1 MSAFSLDVSEAD
13 FEEKVIEASKKNPVV
28 IDFWA
33 EWCGPCRVLKP
44 LLEKLAA
51 EYQGKFILA
60 KVDSDANPGIAAR
73 YAVRGIPTVVAVIN
87 GEEFE
92 RFSGAQPEGTVRE
105 FLDRLIPS
113 PVDKLVAAAQAVYGR
128 GEPESALK
136 ILEEALMLD
145 LNHVEA
151 RIVSADILLH
161 LGQLQEARE
170 MLDALPYERR
180 TDARVVTLLARLEF
194 ALRGEALPDAA
205 TLESRIQT
213 DGNDLEARQHLA
225 DLLVSQENYPE
236 ALEQLLEIVRRDRK
250 FGDDAGRKTMLSVF
264 NLLGGEGELVSRY
277 RRLLATA
284 LN

>member
-1 MSAFSLDVSEAD
+1 MSEFSLDACEAD
-13 FEEKVIEASKKNPVV
+13 FEEKVIEASKKVPVV

-51 EYQGKFILA
+51 EYQGRFILA

-145 LNHVEA
+145 LSHVEA
-151 RIVSADILLH
+151 RILSADILLH

-170 MLDALPYERR
+170 MLEALPHERR
-180 TDARVVTLLARLEF
+180 TDTRVVTLLARLEF

-205 TLESRIQT
+205 TLEARIQA
-213 DGNDLEARQHLA
+213 DGNDLEARRQLA

-277 RRLLATA
+277 RRLLASA

>member
-1 MSAFSLDVSEAD
+1 MSTYSLDVSEAD
-13 FEEKVIEASKKNPVV
+13 FEEKVIEASKKVPVV

-44 LLEKLAA
+44 LLEKMAA

-60 KVDSDANPGIAAR
+60 KVDSDANARIAAR

-113 PVDKLVAAAQAVYGR
+113 PADKLVAAALEVYGR
-128 GEPESALK
+128 GEPQSALK

-151 RIVSADILLH
+151 RIASADILLH

-170 MLDALPYERR
+170 ILEALPSEWR

-194 ALRGEALPDAA
+194 ALQGQALPDAA
-205 TLESRIQT
+205 TLAARIQA
-213 DGNDLEARQHLA
+213 DGNDLEARLQYA
-225 DLLVSQENYPE
+225 NLLVSQENHSE

-277 RRLLATA
+277 RRLLASA

>member
-1 MSAFSLDVSEAD
+1 MSTFSLDASEAD
-13 FEEKVIEASKKNPVV
+13 FEEKVIEASKRTPVV

-51 EYQGKFILA
+51 EYQGRFILA

-128 GEPESALK
+128 GEPQSALK

-145 LNHVEA
+145 LNHIEA
-151 RIVSADILLH
+151 HILSADILLH
-161 LGQLQEARE
+161 LGQFQEARE
-170 MLDALPYERR
+170 MLDALPQERR
-180 TDARVVTLLARLEF
+180 TDARAVTLLARLEF
-194 ALRGEALPDAA
+194 ALRGEALPDAT
-205 TLESRIQT
+205 TLEARIQA
-213 DGNDLEARQHLA
+213 DGNDLAARLQLA
-225 DLLVSQENYPE
+225 DLRVSQENYPE

-250 FGDDAGRKTMLSVF
+250 FDDDAGRKTMLSVF